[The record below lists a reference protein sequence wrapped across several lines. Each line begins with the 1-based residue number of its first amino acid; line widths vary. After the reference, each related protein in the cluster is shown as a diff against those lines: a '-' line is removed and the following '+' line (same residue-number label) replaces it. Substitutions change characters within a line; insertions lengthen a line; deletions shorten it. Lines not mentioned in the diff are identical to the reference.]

1 MLWTHHISARRRA
14 MQRMGPFLSLSDID
28 FSEAVGFSNTNYVVN
43 WNKTSFEPF
52 DGAFPPFRI

>member
-1 MLWTHHISARRRA
+1 MLWTHRTLLEEGQCKGWGH
-14 MQRMGPFLSLSDID
+14 FLSLSDID